1 MEDNSL
7 QRLEILAEKVV
18 NETATP
24 KEVEEYKRLLDEWNT
39 LVERIQH
46 ARNNISD

>member
-7 QRLEILAEKVV
+7 HRLEKLAEKVV

-24 KEVEEYKRLLDEWNT
+24 EEVEEYKLLLDEWNS
-39 LVERIQH
+39 LVELIQH
-46 ARNNISD
+46 ARNKILD

>member
-1 MEDNSL
+1 MEENNL
-7 QRLEILAEKVV
+7 NRLERLAEKVV

-24 KEVEEYKRLLDEWNT
+24 KEVEEYKLLLDEWNS

-46 ARNNISD
+46 ARNNI

>member
-1 MEDNSL
+1 MEENNL
-7 QRLEILAEKVV
+7 HRLERLAEKVV

-24 KEVEEYKRLLDEWNT
+24 KEVEEYKLLLDEWNS

-46 ARNNISD
+46 ARNNI